1 MKKLTT
7 LFLILFLS
15 GWVLADTSR
24 SQKIQQVTQALDAVQ
39 DGSVWQARVEDYAG
53 GFYLGNLYFQ
63 YPAKYRL
70 NYDHN
75 RHYYCVD
82 GNVTAF
88 QGSNKVNSYKL
99 EGEALWNLFGGKVG
113 KNVEIQMVDNEVIDY
128 YGQALNV
135 VVADLYS
142 VTEKGD
148 VARLRVYVD
157 VQGTPKLLGYATSS
171 TNGFGRVWLRDLH
184 QITPK
189 KNLFER
195 SVL

>member
-1 MKKLTT
+1 
-7 LFLILFLS
+7 
-15 GWVLADTSR
+15 
-24 SQKIQQVTQALDAVQ
+24 
-39 DGSVWQARVEDYAG
+39 
-53 GFYLGNLYFQ
+53 
-63 YPAKYRL
+63 
-70 NYDHN
+70 
-75 RHYYCVD
+75 
-82 GNVTAF
+82 
-88 QGSNKVNSYKL
+88 
-99 EGEALWNLFGGKVG
+99 
-113 KNVEIQMVDNEVIDY
+113 MVDNEVIDY